1 MPFLQIIIDQIKMK
15 KTTLQLAF
23 LLLFILPATYAQTY
37 TTGVVNL
44 SSTAGL
50 AMTAKIDITSQVTL
64 TLTGPDG
71 RWFALGFNASSM
83 TNGTDVVGVHSATTL
98 SAFDCKLTGLAA
110 PVTDAQQNWTITSDV
125 VSAGTRTI
133 IATRALNTGD
143 ANDYVF
149 SATPTAISL
158 IWSRSAS
165 ASFTYSNHGFS
176 NRGVTVASFS
186 FVPPPAP
193 PAAPTGAANQSFCAG
208 ATLAQLSATGTAIQ
222 WYATPTGGTAL
233 PSTTVMVSGTTYYA
247 TQTVNGLEST
257 NRLAVTVT
265 LNTAPAA
272 PSAINGA
279 LHFCY
284 SGGVQQFSTASVPGA
299 SSYVWTTPQ
308 GATGSSTGTNISLIF
323 SPSFQTGTISVT
335 TQNNCGQSAPI
346 SVVINQHLQ
355 SSTTLNIT
363 TCDPYSFNSQ
373 TYAQSGSYVYQGTTV
388 WGCDSSVTL
397 NLTITPTLT
406 NNIEANACGS
416 YPWNGQTYW
425 TSGMYTDSLQSIAG
439 CDSIVTLNLNV
450 YPIAAVVIDSTVL
463 DSFTWNGIDYATSG
477 SYTQFFTS
485 IHGCDSSVTINLT
498 IEDSG
503 LDNQPFSILKVSPNP
518 IMSGHTLQIIGIQTK
533 LPFEIYNQEGKLVQ
547 SGQTNGQIFLNKD
560 LDFGTYYL
568 KINKQSLPL
577 LIGN

>member
-1 MPFLQIIIDQIKMK
+1 MK
-15 KTTLQLAF
+15 KTLLILGF
-23 LLLFILPATYAQTY
+23 LLYFLLPTAVAQTY

-50 AMTAKIDITSQVTL
+50 AMTAKIDITTQVTL
-64 TLTGPDG
+64 TLTGPSG

-83 TNGTDVVGVHSATTL
+83 TNGTDVVGVHSASTL
-98 SAFDCKLTGLAA
+98 NSFDCKLTGFAA

-125 VSAGTRTI
+125 VNAGTRTI

-165 ASFTYSNHGFS
+165 ASFTYSNHGGS
-176 NRGVTVASFS
+176 NRGVAAASFT

-193 PAAPTGAANQSFCAG
+193 PAAPTGAANQTLCTG
-208 ATLAQLSATGTAIQ
+208 ATIAQLSATGTALQ
-222 WYATPTGGTAL
+222 WYNTPTGGTAL
-233 PSTTVMVSGTTYYA
+233 PNTTVLATATTYYA

-272 PSAINGA
+272 PSAIIGA
-279 LHFCY
+279 LDFCY
-284 SGGVQQFSTASVPGA
+284 SGAVQQFSTASVPGA
-299 SSYVWTTPQ
+299 SSYVWTTPL

-323 SPSFQTGTISVT
+323 SPSFQTGAISVT
-335 TQNNCGQSAPI
+335 TQNNCGQSTPV
-346 SVVINQHLQ
+346 SVVINQHMQ

-363 TCDPYSFNSQ
+363 TCDPYSFNGQ
-373 TYAQSGSYVYQGTTV
+373 TYAQSGTYNYQGTTV
-388 WGCDSSVTL
+388 WGCDSTVTL
-397 NLTITPTLT
+397 NLSITPTITT
-406 NNIEANACGS
+406 NIDANACGS
-416 YPWNGQTYW
+416 YPWNGQSLM
-425 TSGMYTDSLQSIAG
+425 TSGVYIDSLQSISG
-439 CDSIVTLNLNV
+439 CDSVVVLNLNV
-450 YPIAAVVIDSTVL
+450 YPIDAISIDSTVL
-463 DSFTWNGIDYATSG
+463 DAFTWNGIDYATSG

-485 IHGCDSSVTINLT
+485 VNGCDSTVTINLT

-503 LDNQPFSILKVSPNP
+503 LDKLQFSTIKVGPNP
-518 IMSGHTLQIIGIQTK
+518 VMSGQTLQIFDIQTK
-533 LPFEIYNQEGKLVQ
+533 LPFEIFNQEGKLVQ

-577 LIGN
+577 VISK